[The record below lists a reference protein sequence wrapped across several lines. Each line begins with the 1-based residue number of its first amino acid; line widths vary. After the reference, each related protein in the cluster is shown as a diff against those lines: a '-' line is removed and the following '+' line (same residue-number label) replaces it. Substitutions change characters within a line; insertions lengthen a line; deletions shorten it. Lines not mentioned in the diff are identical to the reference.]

1 MQFNSIKKI
10 CLTLSLTVM
19 TLTGCQIVSPIFV
32 DYNGV
37 RRDVATWI
45 NKQPLLSMQQKRSMA
60 QLSRA
65 QQPIIRLDFTDQE
78 KLVSVA
84 RANEAA
90 MYCANQHLSA
100 RQIQRLQKLI
110 FPEDALHKLSLL
122 ERQALHITLTEQEK
136 QCD

>member
-1 MQFNSIKKI
+1 MQFNLIKKI

-65 QQPIIRLDFTDQE
+65 QQPIIRLDFNDQE

-90 MYCANQHLSA
+90 MYCANQYLSA
-100 RQIQRLQKLI
+100 RQIQRLQKQI

-122 ERQALHITLTEQEK
+122 EQQALHITLTEQEK
-136 QCD
+136 RCD

>member
-65 QQPIIRLDFTDQE
+65 QQPIIRLDFNDQE

-84 RANEAA
+84 RTNEAA
-90 MYCANQHLSA
+90 MYCANQYLSA
-100 RQIQRLQKLI
+100 RQIQRLQKQI

-122 ERQALHITLTEQEK
+122 EQQALHITLTEQEK
-136 QCD
+136 RCD

>member
-1 MQFNSIKKI
+1 MQFNSIKKA
-10 CLTLSLTVM
+10 CLTLSLTIM
-19 TLTGCQIVSPIFV
+19 TLTGCQIISPIFV

-65 QQPIIRLDFTDQE
+65 QQPIIHLDFNNQQ

-84 RANEAA
+84 RANEVA

-100 RQIQRLQKLI
+100 RQIQRLQKQI
-110 FPEDALHKLSLL
+110 FPEDTLHKLSLL
-122 ERQALHITLTEQEK
+122 EQQALLITLTEQEK

>member
-65 QQPIIRLDFTDQE
+65 QQPIIRLDFNDQE

-90 MYCANQHLSA
+90 MYCANQYLSA
-100 RQIQRLQKLI
+100 RQIQRLQKQI

-122 ERQALHITLTEQEK
+122 EQQALHITLTEQEK
-136 QCD
+136 RCD

>member
-37 RRDVATWI
+37 RRDVASWI

-65 QQPIIRLDFTDQE
+65 QQPIIRLDFNDQE

-90 MYCANQHLSA
+90 MYCANQYLSA
-100 RQIQRLQKLI
+100 RQIQRLQKQI

-122 ERQALHITLTEQEK
+122 EQQALHITLTEQEK
-136 QCD
+136 RCD

>member
-1 MQFNSIKKI
+1 
-10 CLTLSLTVM
+10 LTT
-19 TLTGCQIVSPIFV
+19 
-32 DYNGV
+32 NGV

-65 QQPIIRLDFTDQE
+65 QQSIIRLDFNDQE

-100 RQIQRLQKLI
+100 RQIQRLQKQI
-110 FPEDALHKLSLL
+110 FPEDAF
-122 ERQALHITLTEQEK
+122 IN
-136 QCD
+136 

>member
-65 QQPIIRLDFTDQE
+65 QQPIIRLDFNDQE

-90 MYCANQHLSA
+90 MYCANQYLSA
-100 RQIQRLQKLI
+100 RQIQRLQKQI

-122 ERQALHITLTEQEK
+122 EQQALHINLTEQEK
-136 QCD
+136 RCD

>member
-65 QQPIIRLDFTDQE
+65 QQPIIRLDFNDQE

-90 MYCANQHLSA
+90 MYCAN
-100 RQIQRLQKLI
+100 
-110 FPEDALHKLSLL
+110 
-122 ERQALHITLTEQEK
+122 
-136 QCD
+136 

>member
-1 MQFNSIKKI
+1 MQFNSIKKA

-65 QQPIIRLDFTDQE
+65 QQPIIRLDFNDQE

-90 MYCANQHLSA
+90 MYCANQYLSA
-100 RQIQRLQKLI
+100 RQIQRLQKQI

-122 ERQALHITLTEQEK
+122 EQQALHITLTEQEK
-136 QCD
+136 RCD

>member
-1 MQFNSIKKI
+1 MQFNSIKKT
-10 CLTLSLTVM
+10 CLTLSLAVM

-65 QQPIIRLDFTDQE
+65 QQPIIRLDFNDQE

-90 MYCANQHLSA
+90 MYCANQYLSA
-100 RQIQRLQKLI
+100 RQIQRLQKQI
-110 FPEDALHKLSLL
+110 FPEDTLHKLSLL
-122 ERQALHITLTEQEK
+122 EQQALHITLTEQEK
-136 QCD
+136 RCD